1 MKRKFKKRRPFQEKE
16 NPHALFRKMTRD
28 HIDVLENIEF
38 VLVEAWREHPEIDDC
53 MVEDALEAAIS
64 RDTASDE
71 LSEMLLERLNSV
83 RLMRSDVEDK
93 IWKAGLKVVLESV
106 HTHSD
111 AMPGDRE
118 YLAFID
124 QFIP

>member
-1 MKRKFKKRRPFQEKE
+1 MAKRFKKRRPYQRQET
-16 NPHALFRKMTRD
+16 PHKLLKKVTRD
-28 HIDVLENIEF
+28 HLDVLENIEF
-38 VLVEAWREHPEIDDC
+38 VLVQTWRDNPEIDDC
-53 MVEDALEAAIS
+53 LVEDALDAAIAG
-64 RDTASDE
+64 DMASDP
-71 LSEMLLERLNSV
+71 LSNILLERLNSV

-118 YLAFID
+118 YLAFAD